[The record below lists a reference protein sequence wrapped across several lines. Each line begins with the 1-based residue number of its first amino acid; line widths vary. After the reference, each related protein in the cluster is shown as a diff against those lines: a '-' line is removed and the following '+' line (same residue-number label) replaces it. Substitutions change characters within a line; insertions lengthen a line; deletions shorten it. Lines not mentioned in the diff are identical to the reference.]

1 MTGDSTELSQSQ
13 IVGARSAAAR
23 AAGVRV
29 PLRLVA
35 AHEAPAAPRPIV
47 THPLLE
53 PSDPRWVLAVRTA
66 AALDGAILRPEKRR
80 RLLHVGRMLGL
91 SPFDANLVMA
101 IMQDQA
107 RRGCVPDHCPAAGE
121 KQLAMVTLPDAYR
134 PGATHSKRRR
144 AQHALAIAATIT
156 SFLAAELFWVWW
168 LLF

>member
-1 MTGDSTELSQSQ
+1 MTANSDELSPPEAMRLRR
-13 IVGARSAAAR
+13 ARTAPANTAT
-23 AAGVRV
+23 
-29 PLRLVA
+29 LRLVA
-35 AHEAPAAPRPIV
+35 APNDARGRPRPIV